1 MTGEFLVPCK
11 HNDGMENTAAQHDA
25 YAAEYDN
32 QVQAYD
38 CHLTD
43 VLFGL
48 CYAFIQPGQRMLDAG
63 IGSGL
68 SAELFA
74 RAGLKVSGMDFSPAM
89 LEVCQAKS
97 IAQEL
102 KQHDLQQIPWPY
114 PSGSFD
120 HLVCCG
126 VLHFLSDL
134 ETTFTEA
141 SRILQENGSFAFTTR
156 FASSLESHLQKYD
169 CQTLGGFAI
178 YSHSYNYI
186 ETLLEQYAFER
197 LKLQKSFVGDDLF
210 NLWVVRKITGS

>member
-11 HNDGMENTAAQHDA
+11 HNDGMENTAAQHDV

-89 LEVCQAKS
+89 LEVCQAKG

-114 PSGSFD
+114 PSGAFD

-126 VLHFLSDL
+126 VLHFIPDP
-134 ETTFTEA
+134 EPVFAEA
-141 SRILQENGSFAFTTR
+141 RRVLREEGLFAFTSKV
-156 FASSLESHLQKYD
+156 APPAENGLQKYD
-169 CQTLGGFAI
+169 RQTVGEFAI
-178 YSHSYNYI
+178 YSHSQDYLESLI
-186 ETLLEQYAFER
+186 EQCAFER
-197 LKLQKSFVGDDLF
+197 LKLQKCFVGDDLF
-210 NLWVVRKITGS
+210 NLWVVRKKTDS